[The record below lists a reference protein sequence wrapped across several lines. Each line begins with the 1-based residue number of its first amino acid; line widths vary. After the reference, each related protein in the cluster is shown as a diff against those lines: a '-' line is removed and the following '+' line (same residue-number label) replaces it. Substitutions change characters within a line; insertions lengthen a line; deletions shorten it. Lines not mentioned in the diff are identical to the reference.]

1 MNMVSCIHIICS
13 HYGTCIGRGQ
23 VSSWSNGFLEN
34 SECPGPTSSPSSGSQ
49 RYGARNP
56 MTSMFPTTP
65 SVWVDHASRGV
76 KQCVKCGE
84 LEAVGQTFY
93 QSSDV

>member
-1 MNMVSCIHIICS
+1 MVRTEAVARYHP
-13 HYGTCIGRGQ
+13 GAMA
-23 VSSWSNGFLEN
+23 SWKTLNE
-34 SECPGPTSSPSSGSQ
+34 PWPTSSPSSGSQ

-56 MTSMFPTTP
+56 VISMFPTTP
-65 SVWVDHASRGV
+65 SVWVDYAGGGV
-76 KQCVKCGE
+76 KQCVKSGE